1 MMCSTK
7 MTQKIFIEYLL
18 KSGAENRQLSYRMNG
33 SKKENKYLRDKIDKI
48 TKYFEKNS
56 NL

>member
-18 KSGAENRQLSYRMNG
+18 KSGAENPQISYRMNG
-33 SKKENKYLRDKIDKI
+33 GKKENKNLREKIDKI
-48 TKYFEKNS
+48 TEYFEKNA